1 MAQTLTDSRMLARI
15 IDGSSI
21 PSFVINREH
30 KVIYWNTAIELLS
43 GIKREDIIGTNHQW
57 RAFYKE
63 KRPTMADLIV
73 DEATSEKVESYYPD
87 NYESSRLIEG
97 AYEAETFFKDMGNN
111 GRWLHFTAS
120 PIKDDSGYILGA
132 IETLED
138 ITERRI
144 VEDALLESEQS
155 YRALFESA
163 YDAIW
168 VHDMDGTILTA
179 NDALSALCGY
189 PLKELVGMNVT
200 QFIGNDSDIQLAR
213 QVKKKLLSGGRIDA
227 PYEMN
232 LVRKDGTNLITIITT
247 NLVNVENDTKA
258 FQNTAR
264 DVTNEKRMEENL
276 RYYLQQ
282 ITRAQEEERKR
293 IARELHDDTAQLLL
307 SLSRQLDNFIRN
319 EDNYSQEQ
327 ISFLK
332 DIQEQV
338 NRGVQSVHRYAQD
351 LRPSLIDDLG
361 LMAALR
367 SLVKSA
373 QEYNEIVINMEVA
386 GEERRLPS
394 EVELL
399 MYRVIQEALNNVW
412 KHSRATE
419 SFINIRFSEK
429 QVDVSISDNGI
440 GFEFSETIDDLAQT
454 GKLGLIG
461 MQERARLLGAT
472 LSFNSVPGKGTKV
485 LFSLPY

>member
-30 KVIYWNTAIELLS
+30 KVIYWNTAIELLT
-43 GIKREDIIGTNHQW
+43 GIKREDIIGTSDQW

-73 DEATSEKVESYYPD
+73 DKAGAEKIESYYPD
-87 NYESSRLIEG
+87 NYEKSRLIEG
-97 AYEAETFFKDMGNN
+97 AYEAETFFNDMGRH

-120 PIKDDSGYILGA
+120 PIKDDSGNIIGA

-138 ITERRI
+138 ITERRV
-144 VEDALLESEQS
+144 VEDALFESEQS

-168 VHDMDGTILTA
+168 VHNMDGIILTA
-179 NDALSALCGY
+179 NDALSVLCGY
-189 PLKELVGMNVT
+189 PLEELVGMNVK
-200 QFIGNDSDIQLAR
+200 QFIGNESDIKLAR
-213 QVKKKLLSGGRIDA
+213 KVKKKLLSGGRIDA

-232 LVRKDGTNLITIITT
+232 LVRKDGTKLITIITT
-247 NLVNVENDTKA
+247 NLVIVENDVKA

-307 SLSRQLDNFIRN
+307 SLSRQLDNFVRN
-319 EDNYSQEQ
+319 EDNYSPEQ
-327 ISFLK
+327 ISLLK

-367 SLVKSA
+367 SLVKRA
-373 QEYNEIVINMEVA
+373 QEYNGIVINMEVV

-419 SFINIRFSEK
+419 SHIDITFSGK

-472 LSFNSVPGKGTKV
+472 LSFDSAPGKGTRV

>member
-1 MAQTLTDSRMLARI
+1 
-15 IDGSSI
+15 
-21 PSFVINREH
+21 
-30 KVIYWNTAIELLS
+30 
-43 GIKREDIIGTNHQW
+43 
-57 RAFYKE
+57 
-63 KRPTMADLIV
+63 MADLIV
-73 DEATSEKVESYYPD
+73 DQAPAQQIESYYPD
-87 NYESSRLIEG
+87 SYEQSRLLEG
-97 AYEAETFFKDMGNN
+97 ACEAESFFHDMGKH

-120 PIKDDSGYILGA
+120 PIKDDSHVVIGA

-138 ITERRI
+138 ITERRV
-144 VEDALLESEQS
+144 VEDALMESEQS

-168 VHDMDGTILTA
+168 VHDMHGTILTA
-179 NDALSALCGY
+179 NDALSVLCGY
-189 PLKELVGMNVT
+189 PLDELVGMNVS
-200 QFIGNDSDIQLAR
+200 QFIGNESDKKLA
-213 QVKKKLLSGGRIDA
+213 QEVKKKLLSGGRIDA

-232 LVRKDGTNLITIITT
+232 LVRKDGTKLITIITT

-293 IARELHDDTAQLLL
+293 IARELHDDTTQLLL

-319 EDNYSQEQ
+319 ENNYSQEQ
-327 ISFLK
+327 IIFLK

-367 SLVKSA
+367 SLVKRA
-373 QEYNEIVINMEVA
+373 QEYNEIDIHLKVK
-386 GEERRLPS
+386 GKERRLPS

-399 MYRVIQEALNNVW
+399 MYRVIQEALNNIW
-412 KHSRATE
+412 KHSQATE
-419 SFINIRFSEK
+419 SNIDIHFSEK
-429 QVDVSISDNGI
+429 QVDVSIGDNGI
-440 GFEFSETIDDLAQT
+440 GFELSDMINNLAQT

-472 LSFNSVPGKGTKV
+472 LSFDSSPGQGTRV

>member
-1 MAQTLTDSRMLARI
+1 MAQTLPDSSMLARI

-21 PSFVINREH
+21 PSFVINEEH
-30 KVIYWNTAIELLS
+30 RVIYWNTAIELLT
-43 GIKREDIIGTNHQW
+43 GIKREEIIGTNDQW

-73 DEATSEKVESYYPD
+73 DQASASTIESYYPD
-87 NYESSRLIEG
+87 NYEQSHLIEG
-97 AYEAETFFKDMGNN
+97 AYEAESFFSDMGNS

-120 PIKDDSGYILGA
+120 PIKDDSGIIIGA

-138 ITERRI
+138 VTERRV
-144 VEDALLESEQS
+144 VEEALIESEQS
-155 YRALFESA
+155 YRTLFESA

-168 VHDMDGTILTA
+168 VHDMDGVILTA
-179 NDALSALCGY
+179 NEALSVLCGY
-189 PLKELVGMNVT
+189 PLDELIGMDVK
-200 QFIGNDSDIQLAR
+200 QFIGNESDRKLA
-213 QVKKKLLSGGRIDA
+213 QEVKKKLLNGGRIDA

-232 LVRKDGTNLITIITT
+232 LVRKDGTKLVTIITT
-247 NLVNVENDTKA
+247 NLVNVENDKKA

-293 IARELHDDTAQLLL
+293 IARELHDDTTQLLL
-307 SLSRQLDNFIRN
+307 SLSRQLDNFVRN
-319 EDNYSQEQ
+319 ENNYSQEQ
-327 ISFLK
+327 IAFLK

-338 NRGVQSVHRYAQD
+338 NKGVQSVHRYAQD

-367 SLVKSA
+367 SLVKRA
-373 QEYNEIVINMEVA
+373 QEYNEIMITLNVK

-399 MYRVIQEALNNVW
+399 MYRVIQEALNNIW
-412 KHSRATE
+412 KHSQATE
-419 SFINIRFSEK
+419 SHIDICFSEK
-429 QVDVSISDNGI
+429 QVDVSIEDNGI
-440 GFEFSETIDDLAQT
+440 GFELSDTIDNLAQT

-472 LSFNSVPGKGTKV
+472 LSFDPSPGQGTSV

>member
-21 PSFVINREH
+21 PSFVINRKH

-43 GIKREDIIGTNHQW
+43 GIKREEVIGTNDQW

-63 KRPTMADLIV
+63 IRPTMADLIV

-87 NYESSRLIEG
+87 NYEKSRLIDG
-97 AYEAETFFKDMGNN
+97 AYEAETFFHDMGKN

-120 PIKDDSGYILGA
+120 PIKDDSGTIIGA

-419 SFINIRFSEK
+419 SYIDIRFSEK

-472 LSFNSVPGKGTKV
+472 LSFDSAPGKGTQV

>member
-21 PSFVINREH
+21 PSFVINRKH

-43 GIKREDIIGTNHQW
+43 GIKREEIIGTSDQW

-63 KRPTMADLIV
+63 MRPTMADLIV
-73 DEATSEKVESYYPD
+73 DEATSEKIESYYPD
-87 NYESSRLIEG
+87 NYEKSRLIDG

-168 VHDMDGTILTA
+168 VHDMEGTILTA
-179 NDALSALCGY
+179 NDALSVLCGY

-200 QFIGNDSDIQLAR
+200 QFIGNESDIKLAR
-213 QVKKKLLSGGRIDA
+213 QVKQKLLSGGRIDA

-327 ISFLK
+327 IAFLK

-367 SLVKSA
+367 SLVKRA
-373 QEYNEIVINMEVA
+373 QEYNGIVINMEVA
-386 GEERRLPS
+386 GEERRLPA

-419 SFINIRFSEK
+419 SYIDIRFSEK

-472 LSFNSVPGKGTKV
+472 LSFDSAPGKGTKV

>member
-21 PSFVINREH
+21 PSFVINQKRR
-30 KVIYWNTAIELLS
+30 VIYWNTAIELLS
-43 GIKREDIIGTNHQW
+43 GIKREDIIGTSDQW
-57 RAFYKE
+57 RAFYTE
-63 KRPTMADLIV
+63 RRPTMADLIV
-73 DEATSEKVESYYPD
+73 DEASAKKIESYYPD
-87 NYESSRLIEG
+87 SYEQSRLIEG
-97 AYEAETFFKDMGNN
+97 AYEAVSFFHDMGNS

-120 PIKDDSGYILGA
+120 PIKDDSGSIIGA
-132 IETLED
+132 IETLDD
-138 ITERRI
+138 ITERRV
-144 VEDALLESEQS
+144 VEDALMESEKS

-179 NDALSALCGY
+179 NDALSVLCGY
-189 PLKELVGMNVT
+189 PLDELVGMSVK
-200 QFIGNDSDIQLAR
+200 QFIGNESDIKLAR
-213 QVKKKLLSGGRIDA
+213 EVKKKLLSGGRIDA

-232 LVRKDGTNLITIITT
+232 LVRKDGTKLVTIITT
-247 NLVNVENDTKA
+247 NLVNVENDVKA

-293 IARELHDDTAQLLL
+293 IARELHDDTTQLLL

-319 EDNYSQEQ
+319 GDNYSPEQ
-327 ISFLK
+327 IDFLK

-338 NRGVQSVHRYAQD
+338 NRGVQSIHRYAQD

-367 SLVKSA
+367 SLVKRA
-373 QEYNEIVINMEVA
+373 HEYNGIVISLEVV

-394 EVELL
+394 EVEMLL
-399 MYRVIQEALNNVW
+399 YRVIQEALNNVW
-412 KHSRATE
+412 KHSMATE
-419 SFINIRFSEK
+419 SHIDIRFFEK

-440 GFEFSETIDDLAQT
+440 GFELSDMIDDLAQT

-472 LSFNSVPGKGTKV
+472 LSFDSSPGKGTRV

>member
-1 MAQTLTDSRMLARI
+1 MAETLQDTSMLARI

-21 PSFVINREH
+21 PSFVINLEH
-30 KVIYWNTAIELLS
+30 KVIYWNTAIESLS
-43 GIKREDIIGTNHQW
+43 GIKREEIIGTNEQW

-73 DEATSEKVESYYPD
+73 DEASAKEIESYYP
-87 NYESSRLIEG
+87 NSYEQSRLIEG
-97 AYEAETFFKDMGNN
+97 AYEAENFFADMGSN
-111 GRWLHFTAS
+111 GRWLHFTGS
-120 PIKDDSGYILGA
+120 PIKDASETIIGA

-138 ITERRI
+138 ITERRV
-144 VEDALLESEQS
+144 VEDALLESEKS
-155 YRALFESA
+155 YRAIFESA

-168 VHDMDGTILTA
+168 VHDMDGIILTA
-179 NDALSALCGY
+179 NDALSVLCGY
-189 PLKELVGMNVT
+189 PLNELVGMSVK
-200 QFIGNDSDIQLAR
+200 QFIGNESDIELAR
-213 QVKKKLLSGGRIDA
+213 EIKKKLLSGGRIDA

-232 LVRKDGTNLITIITT
+232 LVRKDGTKLITIITT
-247 NLVNVENDTKA
+247 NLVNVENDVKA

-319 EDNYSQEQ
+319 EDNYSREH

-361 LMAALR
+361 LMAAVR
-367 SLVKSA
+367 SLVKRA
-373 QEYNEIVINMEVA
+373 QEYSEIEISLEVT

-394 EVELL
+394 EVEMLL
-399 MYRVIQEALNNVW
+399 YRIIQEALNNVL

-419 SFINIRFSEK
+419 SHIDIQFSEK
-429 QVDVSISDNGI
+429 QVYVSISDNGT
-440 GFEFSETIDDLAQT
+440 GFELSDTIDDLAQT

-472 LSFNSVPGKGTKV
+472 LSFDSVPSKGTSV
-485 LFSLPY
+485 LIDLPY

>member
-21 PSFVINREH
+21 PSFVINQEH
-30 KVIYWNTAIELLS
+30 MVIYWNTAIESLC
-43 GIKREDIIGTNHQW
+43 GIKRQEIIGTNEQW

-73 DEATSEKVESYYPD
+73 DEATVVEIESYYPGS
-87 NYESSRLIEG
+87 YGQSRLIEG
-97 AYEAETFFKDMGNN
+97 AYEAETYFPDMGST
-111 GRWLHFTAS
+111 GRWLHFTGS
-120 PIKDDSGYILGA
+120 PIKDDDGITIGA

-138 ITERRI
+138 ITERRV
-144 VEDALLESEQS
+144 VEEALLESEQS

-168 VHDMDGTILTA
+168 VHDMNGIILTA
-179 NDALSALCGY
+179 NDALSELCGY
-189 PLKELVGMNVT
+189 PIDELVGMSVK
-200 QFIGNDSDIQLAR
+200 QFIANESDKELAR
-213 QVKKKLLSGGRIDA
+213 EVKKKLLSGGRIDA

-232 LVRKDGTNLITIITT
+232 LVRKDGSKLITIITT
-247 NLVNVENDTKA
+247 NLVNVENDVKA

-319 EDNYSQEQ
+319 GDNHSQEQ

-332 DIQEQV
+332 DIQEQL

-367 SLVKSA
+367 SLVKRA
-373 QEYNEIVINMEVA
+373 QEYTDVNIKLKVT
-386 GEERRLPS
+386 GKERRLPS
-394 EVELL
+394 EVEMLL
-399 MYRVIQEALNNVW
+399 YRVIQEALNNIW
-412 KHSRATE
+412 KHSQATE
-419 SFINIRFSEK
+419 SRIDIRFSPK
-429 QVDVSISDNGI
+429 QVDVRISDNGI
-440 GFEFSETIDDLAQT
+440 GFEFTDTIDDLAQT

-461 MQERARLLGAT
+461 MQERVRLLGAK
-472 LSFNSVPGKGTKV
+472 LSFDSVPGSGTSV
-485 LFSLPY
+485 VFSLPY

>member
-1 MAQTLTDSRMLARI
+1 MTQTLTDPRMLARI

-21 PSFVINREH
+21 PSFVINRER

-43 GIKREDIIGTNHQW
+43 GIKREEIIGTSEQW

-73 DEATSEKVESYYPD
+73 DEATAKTIESYYPD
-87 NYESSRLIEG
+87 SYEQSRLIEG
-97 AYEAETFFKDMGNN
+97 AYEAESFFHDMGKH

-120 PIKDDSGYILGA
+120 PIKDDSGSIIGA

-138 ITERRI
+138 ITERHV
-144 VEDALLESEQS
+144 VEDALMESEQS

-179 NDALSALCGY
+179 NDALSVLCGY
-189 PLKELVGMNVT
+189 PLDELVGMNVK
-200 QFIGNDSDIQLAR
+200 QFIGNESDIKLAR
-213 QVKKKLLSGGRIDA
+213 KVKKKLLSGGRIDA

-232 LVRKDGTNLITIITT
+232 LVRKDGTKLITIITT
-247 NLVNVENDTKA
+247 NLVNVENDLKA

-264 DVTNEKRMEENL
+264 DITNEKRMEENL

-319 EDNYSQEQ
+319 EENYSREQ

-332 DIQEQV
+332 DIQGQV
-338 NRGVQSVHRYAQD
+338 NKGVQSVHRYAQD

-367 SLVKSA
+367 SLVKSTR
-373 QEYNEIVINMEVA
+373 EYTEIEINLKVK
-386 GEERRLPS
+386 GKERRLHS
-394 EVELL
+394 EVEMLL
-399 MYRVIQEALNNVW
+399 YRVIQEALNNVW
-412 KHSRATE
+412 KHSQATE
-419 SFINIRFSEK
+419 SHIDIRFTEK
-429 QVDVSISDNGI
+429 QVDVNISDNGI
-440 GFEFSETIDDLAQT
+440 GFELSDTINDLTQT

-461 MQERARLLGAT
+461 MQERARLLGAS
-472 LSFNSVPGKGTKV
+472 LSFDSSPGKGTCV
-485 LFSLPY
+485 HISLPY

>member
-21 PSFVINREH
+21 PSFVINQKR

-43 GIKREDIIGTNHQW
+43 GIKREDIIGTSDQW
-57 RAFYKE
+57 RAFYTE
-63 KRPTMADLIV
+63 RRPTMADLIV
-73 DEATSEKVESYYPD
+73 DEASAKKIESYYPD
-87 NYESSRLIEG
+87 SYEQSRLIEG
-97 AYEAETFFKDMGNN
+97 AYEAVSFFHDMGNN

-120 PIKDDSGYILGA
+120 PIKDDSGSIIGA
-132 IETLED
+132 IETLDD
-138 ITERRI
+138 ITERRV
-144 VEDALLESEQS
+144 VEDALMESEKS

-179 NDALSALCGY
+179 NDALSVLCGY
-189 PLKELVGMNVT
+189 PLDELVGMSVK
-200 QFIGNDSDIQLAR
+200 QFIGNESDIKLAR
-213 QVKKKLLSGGRIDA
+213 EVKKKLLSGGRIDA

-232 LVRKDGTNLITIITT
+232 LVRKDGTKLVTIITT
-247 NLVNVENDTKA
+247 NLVNVENDVKA

-293 IARELHDDTAQLLL
+293 IARELHDDTTQLLL

-319 EDNYSQEQ
+319 GDKYSPEQ
-327 ISFLK
+327 IAFLK

-338 NRGVQSVHRYAQD
+338 NRGVQSIHRYAQD

-367 SLVKSA
+367 SLVKRA
-373 QEYNEIVINMEVA
+373 HEYNEIVISLEVA

-394 EVELL
+394 EVEMLL
-399 MYRVIQEALNNVW
+399 YRVIQEALNNVW

-419 SFINIRFSEK
+419 SHIDIRFLEK

-440 GFEFSETIDDLAQT
+440 GFELSDTIDHLAQT

-472 LSFNSVPGKGTKV
+472 LSFDSSPGEGTRV

>member
-21 PSFVINREH
+21 PSFVINRKH

-43 GIKREDIIGTNHQW
+43 GIKREEVIGTNDQW

-63 KRPTMADLIV
+63 IRPTMADLIV

-87 NYESSRLIEG
+87 NYEKSRLIDG
-97 AYEAETFFKDMGNN
+97 AYEAETFFHDMGKN

-120 PIKDDSGYILGA
+120 PIKDDSGTIIGA

-189 PLKELVGMNVT
+189 PLNELVGMNVT

-419 SFINIRFSEK
+419 SYIDIRFSEK

-472 LSFNSVPGKGTKV
+472 LSFDSAPGKGTQV

>member
-1 MAQTLTDSRMLARI
+1 MAQSLPDSSMLARI

-21 PSFVINREH
+21 PSFVINQEH
-30 KVIYWNTAIELLS
+30 KVIYWNTAIESLS
-43 GIKREDIIGTNHQW
+43 GIKREEIIGTNEQW

-63 KRPTMADLIV
+63 KRPTIADLIV
-73 DEATSEKVESYYPD
+73 DEASTKEIESFYP
-87 NYESSRLIEG
+87 NSYERSRLIEG
-97 AYEAETFFKDMGNN
+97 AYEVENFFPDMGNN
-111 GRWLHFTAS
+111 GRWLHFTGS
-120 PIKDDSGYILGA
+120 PIKDDSGVIIGA

-138 ITERRI
+138 ITDRRV

-179 NDALSALCGY
+179 NDALSVLCGY
-189 PLKELVGMNVT
+189 PLDELVGMSVK
-200 QFIGNDSDIQLAR
+200 QFIGNESDIKLAR
-213 QVKKKLLSGGRIDA
+213 EVKKKLLSGGRIDA

-232 LVRKDGTNLITIITT
+232 LVRKDGTKLVTIITT
-247 NLVNVENDTKA
+247 NLVNVENDLKA

-307 SLSRQLDNFIRN
+307 SLSRQLDNLIRN
-319 EDNYSQEQ
+319 ENNFSQEH

-367 SLVKSA
+367 SLVKRA
-373 QEYNEIVINMEVA
+373 QEYNEININLKVK
-386 GEERRLPS
+386 GKERRLPS
-394 EVELL
+394 EVEMLL
-399 MYRVIQEALNNVW
+399 YRVIQEALNNIW
-412 KHSRATE
+412 KHSQATE
-419 SFINIRFSEK
+419 SYIDIRFSKK
-429 QVDVSISDNGI
+429 QVEVSISDNGI

-472 LSFNSVPGKGTKV
+472 LSFDSSPGKGTRV
-485 LFSLPY
+485 HFSLPY

>member
-1 MAQTLTDSRMLARI
+1 MVQTLTDPRMLARI

-21 PSFVINREH
+21 PSFVINQEH
-30 KVIYWNTAIELLS
+30 KVIFWNTAIELLS
-43 GIKREDIIGTNHQW
+43 GIKREEIIGTNEQW
-57 RAFYKE
+57 KAFYKE

-73 DEATSEKVESYYPD
+73 DEAPATTIKSYYPD
-87 NYESSRLIEG
+87 SYNQSRLIKG
-97 AYEAETFFKDMGNN
+97 AYEAESFFHDMGNN

-120 PIKDDSGYILGA
+120 PINDDSGNIIGA

-138 ITERRI
+138 ITHRRV
-144 VEDALLESEQS
+144 VEDALMESEQS

-179 NDALSALCGY
+179 NDALSVLCGY
-189 PLKELVGMNVT
+189 PLDELVGMSVK
-200 QFIGNDSDIQLAR
+200 QFIGNESDRKLAGEI
-213 QVKKKLLSGGRIDA
+213 KKKLLSGGRIDA

-232 LVRKDGTNLITIITT
+232 LVRKDGTKLITIITT
-247 NLVNVENDTKA
+247 NLVNVENDIKA

-293 IARELHDDTAQLLL
+293 IARELHDDTTQLLL

-319 EDNYSQEQ
+319 EHNYTEDQVA
-327 ISFLK
+327 FLK

-338 NRGVQSVHRYAQD
+338 NKGVQSVHRYAQD

-367 SLVKSA
+367 SLVKRA
-373 QEYNEIVINMEVA
+373 QEYNEIEISLKVK
-386 GEERRLPS
+386 GKERRLPS

-399 MYRVIQEALNNVW
+399 MYRVIQEALNNIW
-412 KHSRATE
+412 KHSQATQ
-419 SFINIRFSEK
+419 SHIDIRFSEK
-429 QVDVSISDNGI
+429 QVNVNISDNGI
-440 GFEFSETIDDLAQT
+440 GFEISDTIGDLAQT

-472 LSFNSVPGKGTKV
+472 LSFKSSPGKGTRV

>member
-1 MAQTLTDSRMLARI
+1 MLARI

-21 PSFVINREH
+21 PSFVINQEH
-30 KVIYWNTAIELLS
+30 KVIFWNTAIELLS
-43 GIKREDIIGTNHQW
+43 GIKSEEIIGTNEQW
-57 RAFYKE
+57 KAFYRE

-73 DEATSEKVESYYPD
+73 DEASAKTIESYYPD
-87 NYESSRLIEG
+87 SYKQSRLIEG
-97 AYEAETFFKDMGNN
+97 AYEAESFFHDMGNSD
-111 GRWLHFTAS
+111 RWLHFTAS
-120 PIKDDSGYILGA
+120 PIKDDPGNIIGA

-138 ITERRI
+138 ITHRRI
-144 VEDALLESEQS
+144 VEEALMESEQS

-168 VHDMDGTILTA
+168 VHDMNGTILTA
-179 NDALSALCGY
+179 NDALSVLCGY
-189 PLKELVGMNVT
+189 PMDELVGMNVK
-200 QFIGNDSDIQLAR
+200 QFIENESDRKLAR
-213 QVKKKLLSGGRIDA
+213 EIKKKLLSGGRIDA

-232 LVRKDGTNLITIITT
+232 LIRKDGSKLITIITT
-247 NLVNVENDTKA
+247 NLVNVENDIKA

-293 IARELHDDTAQLLL
+293 IARELHDDTTQLLL

-319 EDNYSQEQ
+319 DNSFLQEQ
-327 ISFLK
+327 IAFLK
-332 DIQEQV
+332 NIQEQL

-367 SLVKSA
+367 SLVKRA
-373 QEYNEIVINMEVA
+373 REYNEIDIDLKVK
-386 GEERRLPS
+386 GKERRLSS

-399 MYRVIQEALNNVW
+399 IYRVVQEALNNIW
-412 KHSRATE
+412 RHSQATE
-419 SFINIRFSEK
+419 SRINIRFTEK

-440 GFEFSETIDDLAQT
+440 GFEITDAIDDLAQN

-461 MQERARLLGAT
+461 MQERARLLGAK
-472 LSFNSVPGKGTKV
+472 LSFDSSPGKGTRV

>member
-1 MAQTLTDSRMLARI
+1 MAQTLPDSSMLARI

-30 KVIYWNTAIELLS
+30 RVIYWNTAIESLS
-43 GIKREDIIGTNHQW
+43 GIKREEVIGTNEQW
-57 RAFYKE
+57 RAFYRE
-63 KRPTMADLIV
+63 KRPTLADLIV
-73 DEATSEKVESYYPD
+73 DEASSQKIQSYYSD
-87 NYESSRLIEG
+87 SYEQSRLIEG
-97 AYEAETFFKDMGNN
+97 AHEAESFFYDMGSN

-120 PIKDDSGYILGA
+120 PIKDDSGSVIGA

-138 ITERRI
+138 VTERRV
-144 VEDALLESEQS
+144 VEDALIESEQS

-168 VHDMDGTILTA
+168 VHNMEGTILTA
-179 NDALSALCGY
+179 NDALSELCGY
-189 PLKELVGMNVT
+189 PLKELVGMNVK
-200 QFIGNDSDIQLAR
+200 QFIGNEHDVKLAR
-213 QVKKKLLSGGRIDA
+213 EVKKKLLADGRIDA

-232 LVRKDGTNLITIITT
+232 LVRKDGTKLLTIITT
-247 NLVNVENDTKA
+247 NLVNVGNDVKA

-319 EDNYSQEQ
+319 EDKFTREQ
-327 ISFLK
+327 TSILK

-367 SLVKSA
+367 SLVKRA
-373 QEYNEIVINMEVA
+373 QEYNDITIKLEVS

-394 EVELL
+394 EVEMLL
-399 MYRVIQEALNNVW
+399 YRVVQEALNNVW
-412 KHSRATE
+412 KHARATE
-419 SFINIRFSEK
+419 AGIDIRFAGK
-429 QVDVSISDNGI
+429 QVEVCVSDNGI
-440 GFEFSETIDDLAQT
+440 GFELSETIDDLAQT

-472 LSFNSVPGKGTKV
+472 LSFDSTPGKGTRV
-485 LFSLPY
+485 LFNMPY

>member
-1 MAQTLTDSRMLARI
+1 
-15 IDGSSI
+15 
-21 PSFVINREH
+21 
-30 KVIYWNTAIELLS
+30 
-43 GIKREDIIGTNHQW
+43 
-57 RAFYKE
+57 
-63 KRPTMADLIV
+63 DLIV
-73 DEATSEKVESYYPD
+73 DEASPTTIESYYPD
-87 NYESSRLIEG
+87 SYEPSRLIEG
-97 AYEAETFFKDMGNN
+97 AYEAESFFHAMGNN

-120 PIKDDSGYILGA
+120 PIKDDSGNTIGA

-138 ITERRI
+138 ITHRRV

-179 NDALSALCGY
+179 NEALSVLCGY
-189 PLKELVGMNVT
+189 PLNELVGMNVK
-200 QFIGNDSDIQLAR
+200 QFIGNESDIKLAR
-213 QVKKKLLSGGRIDA
+213 EVKKKLLSGGRIDA

-232 LVRKDGTNLITIITT
+232 LVRKDGTKLITIITT
-247 NLVNVENDTKA
+247 NLVNVENDLKA

-264 DVTNEKRMEENL
+264 DFTNEKRMEENL
-276 RYYLQQ
+276 RFYLQQ

-327 ISFLK
+327 IAFLK

-338 NRGVQSVHRYAQD
+338 NKGVQSVHRYAQD

-367 SLVKSA
+367 SLVKRA
-373 QEYNEIVINMEVA
+373 QEYNEINISLKVT
-386 GEERRLPS
+386 GKERRLPS
-394 EVELL
+394 EVEMLL
-399 MYRVIQEALNNVW
+399 YRVIQEALNNVW

-419 SFINIRFSEK
+419 SHIGIRFSEK
-429 QVDVSISDNGI
+429 KVDVSISDNGI
-440 GFEFSETIDDLAQT
+440 GFEFSETIDDLAHT

-461 MQERARLLGAT
+461 MQERAKLLGAT
-472 LSFNSVPGKGTKV
+472 LSFDSSPGKGTRV